1 MAYEIILVK
10 LINGDLV
17 LGKESEDKSK
27 ITDPALL
34 QTVPSQQG
42 LQMIILPFGYPFEN
56 EISGE
61 IDTKHV
67 LYEFKTCPEELKSKY
82 MEASSNLTLSS
93 AGDLKNL
100 NLGGAAGGAGGSN
113 LTSILKK

>member
-17 LGKESEDKSK
+17 LGKQGEDETK
-27 ITDPALL
+27 IIEPAQL

-42 LQMIILPFGYPFEN
+42 LQMIILPFGYPFET
-56 EISGE
+56 EITGE

-67 LYEFKTCPEELKSKY
+67 LYHFQTCPEELKSKY

-93 AGDLKNL
+93 AGDLQNL
-100 NLGGAAGGAGGSN
+100 NLGGGAGGAGPDLS
-113 LTSILKK
+113 SILKK